1 MTHTVAIVGRPN
13 VGKST
18 LFNRLAGR
26 RIALVDDTPG
36 VTRDRREG
44 AARLGDMIFTIV
56 DTAGLEEFPAQSLA
70 GRMRAQTEAAI
81 ADADA
86 VLFLIDARA
95 GIMPD
100 DRAFANLLRRAG
112 KPTILVAN
120 KAEGR
125 NGAVGAYE
133 AFDLGLGDPVAIS
146 AEHGEGLAD
155 LYDALR
161 AAVPAILPPLQ
172 AMQEWGEQSGS
183 EEAGFGDDDKDA
195 TGSGKR
201 PVFVPAPDKPI
212 RIAVVGRPNAGKS
225 TLVNRLI
232 GEERLVTGPEA
243 GITRD
248 AIAVPLA
255 SHGRHFLVYD
265 TAGLR
270 RRSRV
275 EGKLEKLSVADALEA
290 IRFAEVV
297 ILLIDATVA
306 FEEQD
311 LRIADLIEREG
322 RALVIGINKWDLK
335 EAAPGAIAKLH
346 ERVDRLLAQ
355 VAGVPVVAVSGLTG
369 AGLDHLMKGVVD
381 IHALWNR
388 RVPTHA
394 LNRWLN
400 EVLAAHPPPAV
411 SGRRLKLNYITQP
424 KTRPPSFV
432 LFCTRADAVPDSY
445 RRYLVN
451 ALREAFGLPGVPIR
465 LTVREKA
472 NPYAGR
478 GKR

>member
-1 MTHTVAIVGRPN
+1 MSFIVAIVGRPN

-18 LFNRLAGR
+18 LFNRLAGQR
-26 RIALVDDTPG
+26 VALVDDIPG

-44 AARLGDMIFTIV
+44 AAQLGDLTFTII
-56 DTAGLEEFPAQSLA
+56 DTAGLEDSRPESLA
-70 GRMRAQTEAAI
+70 GRMRAQTEAAV
-81 ADADA
+81 ASADA
-86 VLFLIDARA
+86 VFFLIDARA

-100 DRAFANLLRRAG
+100 DRVFANLVRRAG

-120 KAEGR
+120 KTEGR
-125 NGAVGAYE
+125 KGSAGAYE
-133 AFDLGLGDPVAIS
+133 AFDLGLGEPVPIS
-146 AEHGEGLAD
+146 AEHGEGLAN

-161 AAVPAILPPLQ
+161 AAIPSQTGPQDQEEDHSNGAPVAAPA
-172 AMQEWGEQSGS
+172 S
-183 EEAGFGDDDKDA
+183 E
-195 TGSGKR
+195 
-201 PVFVPAPDKPI
+201 KPI
-212 RIAVVGRPNAGKS
+212 RVAVVGRPNAGKS
-225 TLVNRLI
+225 TLINQLL
-232 GEERLVTGPEA
+232 GEERLLAGPEA

-255 SHGRHFLVYD
+255 WHGRRFLVHD

-275 EGKLEKLSVADALEA
+275 DSKLEKLSVADALQA

-297 ILLIDATVA
+297 ILLIDATLA

-322 RALVIGINKWDLK
+322 RALVLGINKWDLQ

-346 ERVDRLLAQ
+346 QQADRLLTQ
-355 VAGVPVVAVSGLTG
+355 VKGVPVVALSGLTG
-369 AGLDHLMKGVVD
+369 TGLDHLMKAVVD
-381 IHALWNR
+381 IHALWNKR
-388 RVPTHA
+388 IPTHA
-394 LNRWLN
+394 LNRWLD

-424 KTRPPSFV
+424 KVRPPSFV
-432 LFCTRADAVPDSY
+432 LFCTRADAVPNSY

-451 ALREAFGLPGVPIR
+451 TLREHFDLPGVPIR
-465 LTVREKA
+465 LTLREKT
-472 NPYAGR
+472 NPYAR
-478 GKR
+478 TKR